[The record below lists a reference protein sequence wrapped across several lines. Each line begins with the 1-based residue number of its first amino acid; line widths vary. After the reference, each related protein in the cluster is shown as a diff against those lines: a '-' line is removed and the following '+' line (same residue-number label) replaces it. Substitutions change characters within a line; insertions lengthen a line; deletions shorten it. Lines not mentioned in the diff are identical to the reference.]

1 MPDRWSDR
9 AWVRKFGSSEA
20 NGSGNVQT
28 RYFKI
33 TKEEKLTLIE
43 LLLPAEI
50 DTAAF
55 GDITRDLVD
64 AWPVVH
70 GSRVVVDLT
79 GGRYAG
85 SMLLGLLVN
94 IRQRAR
100 ANGGDA
106 VYCGLSQSVLKAIAT
121 THLERLLVVVPTR
134 RDAMG

>member
-1 MPDRWSDR
+1 M
-9 AWVRKFGSSEA
+9 
-20 NGSGNVQT
+20 QT
-28 RYFKI
+28 RYFRI
-33 TKEEKLTLIE
+33 TKAEKQTLIE

-55 GDITRDLVD
+55 GEITRDLVE
-64 AWPVVH
+64 AWPVGH
-70 GSRVVVDLT
+70 GSRVVVDLA

-106 VYCGLSQSVLKAIAT
+106 IYCGLSPTILKAIAT